1 MAELNNA
8 ADPEL
13 IDDDDELA
21 SSDSIAN
28 AVTEPLTF
36 TVGAG
41 QGDRL
46 DKFLMAVLPVGSVS
60 REKLKV
66 AIRDGLCNLDGAVC
80 QEPKT
85 KVFTGQTV
93 SIAFVAEASGIVP
106 SPLSLNYLYT
116 DASLV
121 VVQKPFGLTVHPC
134 PSCDEVTLVQ
144 GVAADFPQLA
154 AMTGLRPGIVHRLDK
169 DTSGLMLVALREDV
183 RLRLSEAF
191 AEREVHKTYLAV
203 VCGVPVKHGEC
214 KELIGRHPTQRVK
227 MAVTKRGR
235 QAHTEWERLYAD
247 PEGRFSL
254 LAVTIH
260 TGRTHQI
267 RVHMTHVGHPL
278 VGDSLYTLPKWKAV
292 QALAVR
298 QMLHAWKL
306 EFVHPA
312 SGETM
317 NFVCPMPDDMRQTLL
332 RLNRST
338 LRVVITGCPGCG
350 KSTVLKYLG
359 EQGLPVFS
367 ADAAVAES
375 YAAGQEGQK
384 LLARHLGG
392 SFMNPATGEVDRR
405 KLFAHMQ
412 TDDALRQKVNTLIHP
427 LVFARLCQFWDD
439 AEAAGY
445 PLAVAEIPLWSESR
459 QGVPQERATVL
470 VGVACDTSVRHERLS
485 ANRGWSPEMCQQMDA
500 WQLPESEKFAKA
512 DIIVNNNGS
521 YETLVAAL
529 PTVKQ
534 RLESAYARANKA
546 LLEVINTVV

>member
-1 MAELNNA
+1 MAELSDL
-8 ADPEL
+8 ADPGL
-13 IDDDDELA
+13 FDDDEDVADSLPDA
-21 SSDSIAN
+21 SGAERSFA
-28 AVTEPLTF
+28 F
-36 TVGAG
+36 TVEAG

-46 DKFLMAVLPVGSVS
+46 DKFLMAALPAGSVS

-66 AIRDGLCNLDGAVC
+66 AIRDGLCRIGGDIC
-80 QEPKT
+80 REPKT
-85 KVFTGQTV
+85 KVFAGQIV
-93 SIAFVAEASGIVP
+93 AVGFMAEASSIVP
-106 SPLSLNYLYT
+106 SPMPLRYIFK
-116 DASLV
+116 DDSLV
-121 VVQKPFGLTVHPC
+121 VVEKPFGLTVHPC

-214 KELIGRHPTQRVK
+214 KELIGRHPTQRIK

-267 RVHMTHVGHPL
+267 RVHMTHMGHPL
-278 VGDSLYTLPKWKAV
+278 VGDNLYTVPKWKDV
-292 QALAVR
+292 QSLASR

-306 EFVHPA
+306 TFAHPE
-312 SGETM
+312 SGEVM
-317 NFVCPMPDDMRQTLL
+317 NFVSPMPDDIRQTVL
-332 RLNRST
+332 RLQRSS

-350 KSTVLKYLG
+350 KSTVLKFFG

-367 ADAAVAES
+367 ADAAVAEL

-412 TDDALRQKVNTLIHP
+412 TDDTLRHKVNTLIHP
-427 LVFARLCQFWDD
+427 LVFARLCQFWDE
-439 AEAAGY
+439 AEIAGA

-470 VGVACDTSVRHERLS
+470 VGVSCSTPIRHERLS
-485 ANRGWSPEMCQQMDA
+485 ANRGWSADMCHQMDA
-500 WQLPESEKFAKA
+500 WQLPESEKFSKA
-512 DIIVNNNGS
+512 DIVVNNDGS
-521 YETLVAAL
+521 YESLLASL
-529 PTVKQ
+529 PAVLH
-534 RLESAYARANKA
+534 RLKTAYASANKA
-546 LLEVINTVV
+546 LLAVMDALQ